1 MLPTDL
7 RAFAAFWCERLYG
20 APFSCDID
28 YVSTHEEKLDGAD
41 QALAELG
48 KSDEEVSEVCSRF
61 AGREPTD
68 LQAVDSE
75 LDALAE
81 GVTVELPSGSVHT
94 AETRVPQAADAAA
107 DWDDETTDVEI
118 LDESDFV
125 LLVDEDDLE
134 EFEKVGEDDAMRTV
148 PPEIPREAGEEDDGF
163 FKKLF
168 SGRRSRPPQ
177 Q

>member
-1 MLPTDL
+1 M
-7 RAFAAFWCERLYG
+7 
-20 APFSCDID
+20 
-28 YVSTHEEKLDGAD
+28 STPEEKLGGAD
-41 QALAELG
+41 QALADLG
-48 KSDEEVSEVCSRF
+48 KSDEEISEMRSRF
-61 AGREPTD
+61 AGREPAD

-75 LDALAE
+75 LEALSE
-81 GVTVELPSGSVHT
+81 GVSVELASTNVHT
-94 AETRVPQAADAAA
+94 AETRVPEAADADAG
-107 DWDDETTDVEI
+107 WDDEVTEVEI

-134 EFEKVGEDDAMRTV
+134 ELEKVGEDDAMKTA
-148 PPEIPREAGEEDDGF
+148 PPSIPQEGEEDDDGF

>member
-1 MLPTDL
+1 LSWF
-7 RAFAAFWCERLYG
+7 RGERLYG
-20 APFSCDID
+20 TAFSCDID
-28 YVSTHEEKLDGAD
+28 VVGTSEEKLAGAD

-48 KSDEEVSEVCSRF
+48 KSDEELSPLRTRF
-61 AGREPTD
+61 AGRDPVD
-68 LQAVDSE
+68 MQAVDAE

-81 GVTVELPSGSVHT
+81 GVSADLTSTHVHET
-94 AETRVPQAADAAA
+94 ETRVPQAADADG
-107 DWDDETTDVEI
+107 DWDGEVTDVEI
-118 LDESDFV
+118 IDESDFV

-134 EFEKVGEDDAMRTV
+134 ELEKVGEDDAMKTA
-148 PPEIPREAGEEDDGF
+148 PPAIPREAVEDDDGF

>member
-1 MLPTDL
+1 MSWFS
-7 RAFAAFWCERLYG
+7 AERLYET
-20 APFSCDID
+20 PFSCDID
-28 YVSTHEEKLDGAD
+28 YVSSPEEKLAGVD

-48 KSDEEVSEVCSRF
+48 KSDEEISEVRNRF
-61 AGREPTD
+61 AGCEPAD

-75 LDALAE
+75 LGALSE
-81 GVTVELPSGSVHT
+81 GIAVELPSANVHT
-94 AETRVPQAADAAA
+94 AETRVPEAADADADA
-107 DWDDETTDVEI
+107 DWDDEVTEVEI
-118 LDESDFV
+118 IDESDFV

-134 EFEKVGEDDAMRTV
+134 ELEKVGEDDAMKTA
-148 PPEIPREAGEEDDGF
+148 PPAIPQEAGEEDDGF